1 LSILKRI
8 KLFQG
13 LGTIKH
19 NTTADIDSRL
29 NCILLNGPALKGLDF
44 LKAADAIALVQGH
57 FFSIVRDSCWSKKY
71 LNAIESENLGKMC
84 GIWACFGK
92 SMEVSAIQHFLK
104 NISARGPEGAN
115 AVECYGG
122 TAQLGFTRLA
132 INGLRPEGMQPM
144 SFDGGRYQW
153 ICNGEIYNWKEL
165 ATRHGIYVQS
175 GSDCEVLGALFAKL
189 ATTTDARTF
198 FRSLDGVFSM
208 ILVDTVEQM
217 AYVARD
223 PYGVRPLFVGYVLG
237 EKAEFSKDRATVFD
251 ASGNRVAIE
260 RILFSSE
267 LKGLPGSD
275 CFHVEAFP
283 PGHYAAY
290 DLKTLNRVGFEPYHT
305 VPWLKNPGLA
315 EEDSAA
321 GAIRVALEVAVK
333 KRMMMERPVAA
344 LLSGGLDSSLIAA
357 LVQKNLKEAGAVPLK
372 TFSIGFEGSEDLRHA
387 RLVAG
392 HIGSDHTEILM
403 TPEAFLEAIPIVI
416 RDIESFD
423 ITTVRASVGNW
434 LVSREIRR
442 RTDCKVVFN
451 GDGSDEVF
459 GGYMYFYKAPSD
471 EAFEAESRRLLED
484 IHLFD
489 VLRSDRSISSHGL
502 EPRTPFL
509 DKQFVAVSTSVATA
523 LRRPLVGSQPEKYIL
538 RKAFE
543 GTGLLP
549 DAVLW
554 RKKEAFS
561 DGVSGLQKS
570 WYQICKEHALNE
582 VGDEWAS
589 KAAVFRHLM
598 PASAEAYYYRS
609 LFDRYYR
616 FAERAIVPYHWMPRW
631 TPGATDPSARTL
643 EVYKT
648 VA

>member
-1 LSILKRI
+1 MNQHLNITILY
-8 KLFQG
+8 
-13 LGTIKH
+13 
-19 NTTADIDSRL
+19 
-29 NCILLNGPALKGLDF
+29 IL
-44 LKAADAIALVQGH
+44 
-57 FFSIVRDSCWSKKY
+57 
-71 LNAIESENLGKMC
+71 EMC
-84 GIWACFGK
+84 GIWACLGQK
-92 SMEVSAIQHFLK
+92 YDISSIQHFLK
-104 NISARGPEGAN
+104 QISARGPEGAN
-115 AVECYGG
+115 AVICKNEL
-122 TAQLGFTRLA
+122 AQLGFTRLA

-144 SFDGGRYQW
+144 SCGDGSLQW
-153 ICNGEIYNWKEL
+153 ICNGEIYNWKDL
-165 ATRHGIYVQS
+165 AERYGVESKS
-175 GSDCEVLGALFAKL
+175 GSDCEVIGPLFKTL
-189 ATTTDARTF
+189 APQTDARTF

-208 ILVDTVEQM
+208 VLVDSDAQV

-237 EKAEFSKDRATVFD
+237 NEEAVSSEKAAIIDG
-251 ASGNRVAIE
+251 SGTRRSIQ

-267 LKGLPGSD
+267 LKGLPLGD

-290 DLKTLNRVGFEPYHT
+290 DLKTLNRIGFEPYHT
-305 VPWLKNPGLA
+305 VPWLKAPAL
-315 EEDSAA
+315 EDEKAA
-321 GAIRVALEVAVK
+321 TEAIRSALEKAVQ
-333 KRMMMERPVAA
+333 KRMMTERPVAA

-357 LVQKNLKEAGAVPLK
+357 LVQKNLKAAGAPPLK
-372 TFSIGFEGSEDLRHA
+372 TFSIGFEGSQDLKHA
-387 RLVAG
+387 RLVAD
-392 HIGSDHTEILM
+392 HIGSDHTEIMM
-403 TPEAFLEAIPIVI
+403 TPETFLEAIPIVI

-509 DKQFVAVSTSVATA
+509 DKQFVAVATSVATK
-523 LRRPLVGSQPEKYIL
+523 LRRPVVGSQPEKYVL
-538 RKAFE
+538 RKAFAE
-543 GTGLLP
+543 TGLLP

-561 DGVSGLQKS
+561 DGVSGGKATEAKS
-570 WYQICKEHALNE
+570 WYQICQEHAAKE
-582 VGDEWAS
+582 VDENWAE
-589 KAAVFRHLM
+589 KAKVFQHLT
-598 PASAEAYYYRS
+598 PSSAEAYYYRI
-609 LFDRYYR
+609 LFDRLYGPADR
-616 FAERAIVPYHWMPRW
+616 CLVPYHWMPRW

-643 EVYKT
+643 EVYKS
-648 VA
+648 VD